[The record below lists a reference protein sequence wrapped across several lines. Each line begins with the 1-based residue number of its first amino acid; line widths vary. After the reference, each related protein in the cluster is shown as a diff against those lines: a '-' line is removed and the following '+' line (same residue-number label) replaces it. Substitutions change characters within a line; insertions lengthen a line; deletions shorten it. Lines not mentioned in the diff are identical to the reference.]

1 MPSRATVQAFI
12 ALVERGE
19 YVKAIEDFYHPD
31 ASMQEN
37 GLPPRVGRQTLVEH
51 EKAVLAGLA
60 AMRTRRVET
69 FLVDGDRVVINWV
82 FEMTGP
88 DGSMRVLRRACAA
101 GLGRRPHP
109 PRALLLRPGPAP
121 PAAGVT
127 RSSGCRL
134 WRYQRSH

>member
-19 YVKAIEDFYHPD
+19 YVKAIEDYYHPD

-37 GLPPRVGRQTLVEH
+37 GLPPRVGRQTLIEH

-88 DGSMRVLRRACAA
+88 DGNMRVFDELALQIWDGDRIRRERFYYDPAQLR
-101 GLGRRPHP
+101 P
-109 PRALLLRPGPAP
+109 PRA
-121 PAAGVT
+121 
-127 RSSGCRL
+127 
-134 WRYQRSH
+134 